1 MINFAAEKDML
12 LKFLSNILFLVKKA
26 NAEKRMAK
34 FRCITIYT
42 LKQINWFKLRGST
55 DDARTK

>member
-1 MINFAAEKDML
+1 MINFAAEKNML
-12 LKFLSNILFLVKKA
+12 LKFLSSILFLAKKA

-42 LKQINWFKLRGST
+42 LKQIN
-55 DDARTK
+55 